1 MERLMLLAWARASLI
16 VVLFASGGCASAA
29 SSPAVAP
36 PAVETAVSRGASASP
51 TSAPL
56 RPLKMAYAFA
66 TAETVPMWVAEE
78 QGLYRKHGLEVETI
92 LMQSSAQVAPA
103 MVAGEIDVA
112 LTAGAGVVDIDLA
125 GGDQLIVASQTSNLM
140 RFYLNARPEIRRVED
155 LRDKRIAI
163 TRLGSGVHLATQ
175 IVLEKAGLEAGRDA
189 QLIQAGAA
197 DSQLSAL
204 VSGAADA
211 ATFALPTNLIAE
223 RQGYPQLA
231 DLKNYRVPY
240 MQGALAVTRPTLQA
254 RYDVVRDFV
263 AAQIEAMGMAKRDKA
278 LAVRLLGKYTQTDDQ
293 ELLDQSYRL
302 WIEDMAESPRPSLE
316 GVQSVLDQR
325 APEIAAARTADPR
338 DFVDDRIV
346 RELEASGFVS
356 SALARTGQ

>member
-1 MERLMLLAWARASLI
+1 MLLAWTRASLL
-16 VVLFASGGCASAA
+16 VLLLAAGCTGGA
-29 SSPAVAP
+29 SSPAAAP
-36 PAVETAVSRGASASP
+36 AAAPAAPGGASASP

-78 QGLYRKHGLEVETI
+78 QGLYRQHGLNVETI

-103 MVAGEIDVA
+103 MAAGEIDVA

-189 QLIQAGAA
+189 QLLQAGAA

-231 DLKNYRVPY
+231 DLKAYRVPY
-240 MQGALAVTRPTLQA
+240 MQGALAVTRPTLEA
-254 RYDVVRDFV
+254 RYEVVRDFV

-278 LAVRLLGKYTQTDDQ
+278 LATRLLGKYTQTDDQ

-302 WIEDMAESPRPSLE
+302 WVEDRAESPRPSVE
-316 GVQSVLDQR
+316 AVQSVLDQR
-325 APEIAAARTADPR
+325 APEIAAARTANPR
-338 DFVDDRIV
+338 DFIDDRIV

-356 SALARTGQ
+356 RALAGTGQ

>member
-1 MERLMLLAWARASLI
+1 MERLMLLAWARAPLL
-16 VVLFASGGCASAA
+16 VLLLATGGCASGASPPAA
-29 SSPAVAP
+29 AP
-36 PAVETAVSRGASASP
+36 PAAAPAAPRGASTGP
-51 TSAPL
+51 TDAPL

-66 TAETVPMWVAEE
+66 TAETVPMWVAED
-78 QGLYRKHGLEVETI
+78 QGLYRQHGLSVETI

-103 MVAGEIDVA
+103 MAAGEIDVA

-125 GGDQLIVASQTSNLM
+125 GGDQLLIASQTSNLM

-189 QLIQAGAA
+189 QLVQAGAA

-211 ATFALPTNLIAE
+211 ATFAH
-223 RQGYPQLA
+223 
-231 DLKNYRVPY
+231 LKTYRVPY
-240 MQGALAVTRPTLQA
+240 MQGALAVTRPTLEA
-254 RYDVVRDFV
+254 RYEVVRDFV
-263 AAQIEAMGMAKRDKA
+263 AAQIEAMGMAKRDRA
-278 LAVRLLGKYTQTDDQ
+278 LATRLLGKYTQTDDQ

-302 WIEDMAESPRPSLE
+302 WVEDMAESPRPSVE
-316 GVQSVLDQR
+316 AVQSVLDQR
-325 APEIAAARTADPR
+325 APEIAAARTANPR
-338 DFVDDRIV
+338 DFIDDRIV
-346 RELEASGFVS
+346 RELEASGFVGR
-356 SALARTGQ
+356 ALAGTGQ